1 MPCRNDCGKPGCR
14 KDYHPGEPCSNQ
26 TKLQFDEEIV
36 AEKARKA
43 GKSFWINGKHGKS
56 LEVPYNAC
64 T

>member
-43 GKSFWINGKHGKS
+43 GKKLLDQRKAREELGGT
-56 LEVPYNAC
+56 V
-64 T
+64 